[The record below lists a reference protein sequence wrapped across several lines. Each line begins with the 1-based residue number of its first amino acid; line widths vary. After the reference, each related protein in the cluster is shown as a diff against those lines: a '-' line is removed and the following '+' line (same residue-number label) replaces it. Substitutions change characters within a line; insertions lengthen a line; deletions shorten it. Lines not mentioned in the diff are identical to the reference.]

1 VPKTRATV
9 VTIRTVIQPGN
20 KAYEHTIVIANGRA
34 RSGDELDR
42 WRLFDFANDRVTFV
56 DDVNRT
62 FRTVPMAT
70 LVHDR
75 LAAIDDKL
83 PDNIPRAQLVATNAA
98 KSIDGVN
105 AKQSVIRLGGYV
117 HELWIGA
124 HPSIPPQLFPM
135 MIASRAPS
143 SPYEPVMKTVD
154 RALMDVKGF
163 PLAEHSELPYGNK
176 KMVVD
181 KSVVAIDQREVPD
194 WWLNVSRDYKDVTPK
209 PVTAPAASPR
219 SDS

>member
-9 VTIRTVIQPGN
+9 VTIRTTIQPGN

-56 DDVNRT
+56 DDVSKT

-83 PDNIPRAQLVATNAA
+83 PDNIPRAQLVATNATR
-98 KSIDGVN
+98 SIDGVN
-105 AKQSVIRLGGYV
+105 AKQSVVRLGGYV

-181 KSVVAIDQREVPD
+181 KSVVAIDQREVPNTM
-194 WWLNVSRDYKDVTPK
+194 LNVPATYRNVATTP
-209 PVTAPAASPR
+209 TAPAASPR
-219 SDS
+219 SAS

>member
-1 VPKTRATV
+1 VRKTRATV
-9 VTIRTVIQPGN
+9 VTIRTTIQPGN

-56 DDVNRT
+56 DDVNKT

-83 PDNIPRAQLVATNAA
+83 PDNIPRAQLVATNATR
-98 KSIDGVN
+98 SIDGVN
-105 AKQSVIRLGGYV
+105 AKQSVVRLGGYV

-181 KSVVAIDQREVPD
+181 KSVVAIDQREVPNTM
-194 WWLNVSRDYKDVTPK
+194 LNVPATYRNVATTP
-209 PVTAPAASPR
+209 TAPAASPR
-219 SDS
+219 SAS

>member
-1 VPKTRATV
+1 VRKTRATV
-9 VTIRTVIQPGN
+9 VTIRTTIQPGN

-42 WRLFDFANDRVTFV
+42 WRLFDFANERVTFV
-56 DDVNRT
+56 DDVNKT

-83 PDNIPRAQLVATNAA
+83 PDTIPRAQFVATNAA
-98 KSIDGVN
+98 KSIAGVN

-143 SPYEPVMKTVD
+143 SPYEPVMKSVD

-194 WWLNVSRDYKDVTPK
+194 WWLNVSRDYKDVAPK

-219 SDS
+219 SAS